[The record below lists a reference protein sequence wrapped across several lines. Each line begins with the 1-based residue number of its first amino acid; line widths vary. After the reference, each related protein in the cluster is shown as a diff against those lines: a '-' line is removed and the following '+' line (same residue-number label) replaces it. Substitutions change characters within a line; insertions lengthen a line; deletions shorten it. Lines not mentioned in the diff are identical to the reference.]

1 MRHTRDMA
9 RWTDVARILRS
20 LPDVEEGEPRG
31 WGVHG
36 KPLAWERPLRA
47 RDLAELGTAAPKGDI
62 LCVRTNGS
70 SGKEEL
76 LAADPEVYFTT
87 SHFNGYPAVLVRLA
101 KISVPELRELLTDA
115 WLAQAPKRL
124 VKEYL
129 SSIGTGR

>member
-1 MRHTRDMA
+1 MA
-9 RWTDVARILRS
+9 RWTDVTRIVGS
-20 LPDVEEGEPRG
+20 LPEVEEGEPGARS

-47 RDLAELGTAAPKGDI
+47 RDLAELGGAAPRGDI
-62 LCVRTNGS
+62 LCVRTDGS

-76 LAADPEVYFTT
+76 LAASPDVYFTT
-87 SHFNGYPAVLVRLA
+87 SHFNGYPAVLVRLG

-129 SSIGTGR
+129 PTVRTAH

>member
-1 MRHTRDMA
+1 MA
-9 RWTDVARILRS
+9 RWSDVARIVGS
-20 LPDVEEGEPRG
+20 LPEVEEHEPGSRS

-36 KPLAWERPLRA
+36 KPLAWERPLRP
-47 RDLAELGTAAPKGDI
+47 RDVAELGAAAPTSAI

-76 LAADPEVYFTT
+76 LAADPDVYFTT
-87 SHFNGYPAVLVRLA
+87 SHFNGYPAVLVKLA

-124 VKEYL
+124 AKEHL
-129 SSIGTGR
+129 PSLRTAR